1 MNPTSKRISAA
12 VLSLALGFTIAGAPM
27 LAPVASAQISIT
39 AGEAS
44 TVTLGSN
51 VSLTINK
58 YDGLPVTDPADLA
71 NLAPL
76 DATFTIEKVLLN
88 NNLNTL
94 AGWQELSGYTPTT
107 APKDTAFT
115 PISVTTDAT
124 TGRGVVRTTDDG
136 TIIDGTDVV
145 DPTFVVGAY
154 VVTEVA
160 KAGYSIA
167 PPFLVTLPFTNS
179 TNNDWNYNQVV
190 HPKNQADITV
200 EKGVEDLGATI
211 GSTLNYTISAP
222 LPAGNLTSLEVLD
235 DLPDEL
241 GTATNIVVSTRINNG
256 APLVEL
262 PLIDTTPVTTG
273 GTDAVPNNLSIVF
286 GELDR
291 AELESRRVGNPGL
304 ELVVT
309 FSAVITSLPTNGT
322 IVNHAVIN
330 LPGGLTFSTDDPND
344 PDDGAQTHLGDLII
358 RNVNN
363 EEPAVLITEGSAT
376 YELWRCQANGAGGF
390 NVISQVS
397 AATDP
402 AGPAVDT
409 FTTTGGTITL
419 YGVQAIDWVNGAA
432 PTAAIG
438 QDLCVVELESPD
450 GYELNPEPTQVEYV
464 DPPVGYNMEADVIHL
479 ASDDVITL
487 PATGGNGTMILI
499 GAGVLVAAAGG
510 AAAVRGNRARKN

>member
-1 MNPTSKRISAA
+1 MNPTPKRISAA
-12 VLSLALGFTIAGAPM
+12 VLSLALGFTIAGAPI
-27 LAPVASAQISIT
+27 LAPVASAQTSIT
-39 AGEAS
+39 ANEAS

-58 YDGLPVTDPADLA
+58 YDGLPVTDPADLD

-76 DATFTIEKVLLN
+76 DATFEIRKVQLT
-88 NNLNTL
+88 NNLDTL
-94 AGWQELSGYTPTT
+94 AGWQELSGYTPST
-107 APKDTAFT
+107 APTDDAAFT

-124 TGRGVVRTTDDG
+124 TGQGVISTTDDS
-136 TIIDGTDVV
+136 
-145 DPTFVVGAY
+145 TFVVGAY

-160 KAGYSIA
+160 KEGYSVA
-167 PPFLVTLPFTNS
+167 PPFLVTLPFTDS
-179 TNNDWNYNQVV
+179 DTNDWNYDQVV
-190 HPKNQADITV
+190 HPKNQADVTV

-235 DLPDEL
+235 NLPDEL
-241 GTATNIVVSTRINNG
+241 GVATNVVVSTRINNG

-286 GELDR
+286 GDEDR
-291 AELESRRVGNPGL
+291 AELESRRVGNAGL
-304 ELVVT
+304 EIVVE
-309 FSAVITSLPTNGT
+309 FSAVITSLPDNGT

-330 LPGGLTFSTDDPND
+330 LPGGLTYTTDHGN

-363 EEPAVLITEGSAT
+363 NTPAELIEGGSAT
-376 YELWRCQANGAGGF
+376 YELWRCQADGTGGF
-390 NVISQVS
+390 HVISQVS

-402 AGPAVDT
+402 AGPAVAT

-432 PTAAIG
+432 PTAEIG

-464 DPPVGYNMEADVIHL
+464 NPPVGYNMEADVIHL

>member
-27 LAPVASAQISIT
+27 LAPVASAQVSIT
-39 AGEAS
+39 AGQAS
-44 TVTLGSN
+44 TVDLTAP

-58 YDGLPVTDPADLA
+58 YDGLPVTDPDDLA

-76 DATFTIEKVLLN
+76 DAEFTIEKVLLA

-94 AGWQELSGYTPTT
+94 AGWQELSDYTPAT
-107 APKDTAFT
+107 APKDPAFT

-124 TGRGVVRTTDDG
+124 TGQGVVRSTDDG

-160 KAGYSIA
+160 KDGYSVA

-179 TNNDWNYNQVV
+179 ANNDWSYHQVV

-211 GSTLNYTISAP
+211 GTELKYTISAP
-222 LPAGNLTSLEVLD
+222 LPAGNLTSLEVID
-235 DLPDEL
+235 NLPDEL
-241 GTATNIVVSTRINNG
+241 GAATNVVVSTRVD
-256 APLVEL
+256 AASALVPLAL
-262 PLIDTTPVTTG
+262 QDTIPVVNG
-273 GTDAVPNNLSIVF
+273 GTDDVPNNLSIDF
-286 GELDR
+286 GEDDLI
-291 AELESRRVGNPGL
+291 ELQNRRVGNPGL
-304 ELVVT
+304 EIVVE
-309 FSAVITSLPTNGT
+309 FSAVITSLPDNGT

-330 LPGGLTFSTDDPND
+330 LPGGLTYTTDHGN

-363 EEPAVLITEGSAT
+363 DTPAELIADGSAT
-376 YELWRCQANGAGGF
+376 YELWRCQANGADGF
-390 NVISQVS
+390 NVISQIS

-402 AGPAVDT
+402 AGPAADT
-409 FTTTGGTITL
+409 FTTTNGTITL

-432 PTAAIG
+432 PTPEIG
-438 QDLCVVELESPD
+438 QDLCVVELVAPE

-464 DPPVGYNMEADVIHL
+464 LPRDGYNMEADVIHL

>member
-1 MNPTSKRISAA
+1 MNPTPKRISAA
-12 VLSLALGFTIAGAPM
+12 VLSLALGFTIAGAPI
-27 LAPVASAQISIT
+27 LAPVVSAQTSIT
-39 AGEAS
+39 GGAAS
-44 TVTLGSN
+44 TVNLNSA

-58 YDGLPVTDPADLA
+58 YDGLPVTNTDDLA

-88 NNLNTL
+88 NKLNTL

-107 APKDTAFT
+107 APTDPDFT
-115 PISVTTDAT
+115 PISVTTDAE

-136 TIIDGTDVV
+136 TTIAGTNVV

-160 KAGYSIA
+160 KEGYSVA
-167 PPFLVTLPFTNS
+167 PPFLVTLPFTDS
-179 TNNDWNYNQVV
+179 DTNDWNYDQVV
-190 HPKNQADITV
+190 HPKNQADVTV

-235 DLPDEL
+235 NLPDEL
-241 GTATNIVVSTRINNG
+241 GAATNVVVSTRINNG

-286 GELDR
+286 GDEDR
-291 AELESRRVGNPGL
+291 AELESRRVGNQGL
-304 ELVVT
+304 EIVVK
-309 FSAVITSLPTNGT
+309 FSAVITSLPDNGT

-330 LPGGLTFSTDDPND
+330 LPGGLTYTTDHGN

-363 EEPAVLITEGSAT
+363 NTPAELIEGGSAT
-376 YELWRCQANGAGGF
+376 YELWRCQADGTGGF
-390 NVISQVS
+390 HVISQVS

-409 FTTTGGTITL
+409 FTTAGGTITL
-419 YGVQAIDWVNGAA
+419 YGVQAID
-432 PTAAIG
+432 
-438 QDLCVVELESPD
+438 
-450 GYELNPEPTQVEYV
+450 
-464 DPPVGYNMEADVIHL
+464 
-479 ASDDVITL
+479 
-487 PATGGNGTMILI
+487 
-499 GAGVLVAAAGG
+499 
-510 AAAVRGNRARKN
+510 